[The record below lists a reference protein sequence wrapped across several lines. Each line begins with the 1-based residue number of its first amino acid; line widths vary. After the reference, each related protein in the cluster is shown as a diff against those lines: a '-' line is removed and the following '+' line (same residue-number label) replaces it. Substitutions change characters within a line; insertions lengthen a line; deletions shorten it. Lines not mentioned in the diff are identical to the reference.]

1 MPRFSRL
8 VLASCLA
15 GSALGF
21 EQLAGFKMPS
31 LQGMQKAAQN
41 KAKFGDKKL
50 AIVTGTSSGLGRA
63 TVKHLLR
70 TGEYYVIGA
79 VRDLDKMEAVA
90 ELDELDMSSFRAMH
104 CDLNDFECVRNFCD
118 EVVKLAN
125 DKPLD
130 RLVCNAAVYQPSLDY
145 PKWSKDG
152 IEQQM
157 QSNFLSHFLMISQLM
172 PHMAGAAGA
181 SRPRI
186 TMVGSVT
193 GNDNTVGGGG
203 VYPVADLKDLDGL
216 KAGARNPIS
225 MMDGYSFNGA
235 KGYKDSKLAL
245 MMLSNM
251 LHDKYNRQ
259 TGIAFSSIYPGC
271 IAESPLFREKR
282 PWFRKYFPVFM
293 KFITGGYVGE
303 EEAGQRLFQVMHD
316 PRCSKSGVYWS
327 WNGGPR
333 EGRGA
338 EAIEK
343 GGQIAGAGG
352 AGGGWDSIY
361 ENDQSDKVLDK
372 RKAERLW
379 DYATAVVG
387 AEWPEANQPKSPCPT
402 LKVVGLATKF
412 LERREEEK
420 RMAYRPGIDAAPAF
434 AAKEE
439 KGGNALFDRE
449 IAIIKG
455 VQNKLLGDLPD
466 TAVQGSMLD
475 AGVATVPD
483 PRAADYTTTLHRA

>member
-1 MPRFSRL
+1 MCVCACAKHVMTHP
-8 VLASCLA
+8 VLHVSYLERARASLLEGVSC
-15 GSALGF
+15 SALEDERVLSGGKR
-21 EQLAGFKMPS
+21 EKTTGWVSDVDDGVYMHVAG
-31 LQGMQKAAQN
+31 
-41 KAKFGDKKL
+41 
-50 AIVTGTSSGLGRA
+50 
-63 TVKHLLR
+63 
-70 TGEYYVIGA
+70 
-79 VRDLDKMEAVA
+79 
-90 ELDELDMSSFRAMH
+90 
-104 CDLNDFECVRNFCD
+104 
-118 EVVKLAN
+118 
-125 DKPLD
+125 
-130 RLVCNAAVYQPSLDY
+130 
-145 PKWSKDG
+145 
-152 IEQQM
+152 
-157 QSNFLSHFLMISQLM
+157 
-172 PHMAGAAGA
+172 
-181 SRPRI
+181 PRI

-203 VYPVADLKDLDGL
+203 VYPIADLKDLDGL

-225 MMDGYSFNGA
+225 MMDGYAFNGA

-251 LHDKYNRQ
+251 LHDKYHRQ

-372 RKAERLW
+372 RKAEKLW
-379 DYATAVVG
+379 DFATNIVG

-402 LKVVGLATKF
+402 LKVVGFATKF

-420 RMAYRPGIDAAPAF
+420 RMAYRPGIDAAPVF
-434 AAKEE
+434 AAKKE
-439 KGGNALFDRE
+439 ALFDRE

-455 VQNKLLGDLPD
+455 IQTKLLGELPEN
-466 TAVQGSMLD
+466 AVKGNMFD
-475 AGVATVPD
+475 GGVASVPR
-483 PRAADYTTTLHRA
+483 PGMARPVDYTTTLRRA

>member
-1 MPRFSRL
+1 MPAASRL
-8 VLASCLA
+8 IVASACLM

-21 EQLAGFKMPS
+21 EALAGFKMPS
-31 LQGMQKAAQN
+31 LQGMQKAAAN
-41 KAKFGDKKL
+41 KAQFGDKKL
-50 AIVTGTSSGLGRA
+50 VIVTGTSSGLGRA
-63 TVKHLLR
+63 TARALLR
-70 TGEYYVIGA
+70 TGEYHVIGA
-79 VRDLDKMEAVA
+79 VRDLDKMEAIA
-90 ELDELDMSSFRAMH
+90 ELDDFDLSSFTAME
-104 CDLNDFECVRNFCD
+104 CDLNDFSCVRAFCD
-118 EVVKLAN
+118 GVVKFAN
-125 DKPLD
+125 DKPVD

-145 PKWSKDG
+145 PKWSVDN

-157 QSNFLSHFLMISQLM
+157 QTNFLSHFLMISLMM
-172 PHMAGAAGA
+172 PHMTGT
-181 SRPRI
+181 SETTRPRI

-203 VYPVADLKDLDGL
+203 VYPIADLKELEGL
-216 KAGARNPIS
+216 KAGGKNPIS

-251 LHDKYNRQ
+251 LHDKYHRQ

-316 PRCSKSGVYWS
+316 PRCTKSGVYWS

-361 ENDQSDKVLDK
+361 ENDQSDKVLDT
-372 RKAERLW
+372 RKAAALW
-379 DYATAVVG
+379 EYATAVTG
-387 AEWPEANQPKSPCPT
+387 AQWAEANQPKSPCPT
-402 LKVVGLATKF
+402 LKVVGLATSF
-412 LERREEEK
+412 LERREEQK
-420 RMAYRPGIDAAPAF
+420 RMAVRPGIDAVF
-434 AAKEE
+434 AAKTQP
-439 KGGNALFDRE
+439 AMFDNQ
-449 IAIIKG
+449 IQMVKDL
-455 VQNKLLGDLPD
+455 QTKFLGELPD
-466 TAVQGSMLD
+466 NAVAGSDMFD
-475 AGVATVPD
+475 GGVASIKKPVN
-483 PRAADYTTTLHRA
+483 A

>member
-1 MPRFSRL
+1 MPSTTR
-8 VLASCLA
+8 VIVASALLM
-15 GSALGF
+15 GSAVGF

-31 LQGMQKAAQN
+31 LQGMQKATEN
-41 KAKFGDKKL
+41 KAKFGDKKI
-50 AIVTGTSSGLGRA
+50 AVVTGTSSGLGRA
-63 TVKHLLR
+63 TAKHLLR
-70 TGEYYVIGA
+70 TGEYHVIGA
-79 VRDLDKMEAVA
+79 VRDLDKMEAIA
-90 ELDELDMSSFRAMH
+90 ELDEFDMSCFTPML
-104 CDLNDFECVRNFCD
+104 CDLNDFACVRQFCED
-118 EVVKLAN
+118 VKVFAN
-125 DKPLD
+125 EKPVD
-130 RLVCNAAVYQPSLDY
+130 RLVCNAALYQPSLDV

-157 QSNFLSHFLMISQLM
+157 QSNFLSHFLMISLLM
-172 PHMAGAAGA
+172 PFMKGTAVSSG
-181 SRPRI
+181 PRI

-216 KAGARNPIS
+216 KAGARKPIA
-225 MMDGYSFNGA
+225 MMDGYAFNGA

-251 LHDKYNRQ
+251 LHDKYHRQ

-293 KFITGGYVGE
+293 KYITGGFVGE

-316 PRCSKSGVYWS
+316 PRCAKSGVYWS

-343 GGQIAGAGG
+343 GGQIMGAGG

-372 RKAERLW
+372 QKAERLW
-379 DYATAVVG
+379 EYASQVTG
-387 AEWPEANQPKSPCPT
+387 AEWALANQPKSPCPT
-402 LKVVGLATKF
+402 LKAVGLATSF
-412 LERREEEK
+412 LERREEQK
-420 RMAYRPGIDAAPAF
+420 RMAYRPGIDTQVMASADAPAM
-434 AAKEE
+434 
-439 KGGNALFDRE
+439 FDKQLE
-449 IAIIKG
+449 MIKG
-455 VQNKLLGDLPD
+455 LQTKFLGELPE
-466 TAVQGSMLD
+466 TATKGDMLD
-475 AGVATVPD
+475 AGVDRIPRPGQTRTVV
-483 PRAADYTTTLHRA
+483 RA

>member
-1 MPRFSRL
+1 
-8 VLASCLA
+8 V
-15 GSALGF
+15 GSATAF

-31 LQGMQKAAQN
+31 LQGMKKAAEN

-70 TGEYYVIGA
+70 TGEYHVIGA
-79 VRDLDKMEAVA
+79 VRDLDKMEAIA
-90 ELDELDMSSFRAMH
+90 ELDELNMDLFTPMY
-104 CDLNDFECVRNFCD
+104 CDLNDFSCVRKFCED
-118 EVVKLAN
+118 VVKFAN
-125 DKPLD
+125 EKPLD
-130 RLVCNAAVYQPSLDY
+130 RLVCNAALYQPSLDY
-145 PKWSKDG
+145 PKWSADG

-157 QSNFLSHFLMISQLM
+157 QSNFLSHFLMISLLM
-172 PHMAGAAGA
+172 PHMKGAVG
-181 SRPRI
+181 PRI

-225 MMDGYSFNGA
+225 MMDGYAFNGA

-251 LHDKYNRQ
+251 LHDKYHRQ

-293 KFITGGYVGE
+293 KYITGGYVGE
-303 EEAGQRLFQVMHD
+303 DEAGQRLFQVMHD

-379 DYATAVVG
+379 DYASAVVG

-402 LKVVGLATKF
+402 LKVVGLATSF
-412 LERREEEK
+412 LERREEAK
-420 RMAYRPGIDAAPAF
+420 RMAVRPGIDGTPVMVADDKAGAM
-434 AAKEE
+434 
-439 KGGNALFDRE
+439 LDRE
-449 IAIIKG
+449 IGFLKSL
-455 VQNKLLGDLPD
+455 QSKLLGELPE
-466 TAVQGSMLD
+466 TAVKGSMID
-475 AGVATVPD
+475 NGVASVPRPTSILRPGSEEYTVTLK
-483 PRAADYTTTLHRA
+483 RA